1 MTEEV
6 LFSQEGQLG
15 FITLNRPKA
24 LNALTLTMIM
34 ALQKQLS
41 IWKEDNSIKAVVVQ
55 AVPGNAFCAGGDI
68 RWLYNAGRSK
78 DSEQMQFFWHEY

>member
-24 LNALTLTMIM
+24 LNALTLSLD
-34 ALQKQLS
+34 A
-41 IWKEDNSIKAVVVQ
+41 
-55 AVPGNAFCAGGDI
+55 
-68 RWLYNAGRSK
+68 
-78 DSEQMQFFWHEY
+78 